1 MNKKKSYTQAVK
13 RIVRPEVTHCLECQ
27 RKLQGCVTIA
37 DRMIITL
44 KQVIRVVHCGYR
56 CPHEQCPGRKVL
68 YRSAEADALALPG
81 FTFGLDIVL
90 EVGHLRLREHQTVDE
105 IHHSLSKHL
114 ALLDQTISRREIL
127 FLFEAYTA
135 LLRAGTEVL
144 HDEAWKEQV
153 RQNKGIVLSIDGI
166 QPDKG
171 NETIYLLRDVLTGRI
186 LHAENVTE
194 STKERLKQLLAP
206 VVALEVPVIGVISD
220 AQPTELQAVAELWP
234 NIPHQIC
241 QFHAIREAGR
251 LIYNAD
257 HQVKTDMRIRMQER
271 THTYRHEL
279 HKRLREAEESKAEQ
293 AKEITQ
299 LQILE
304 EYAAMVEGA
313 LNIDGLK
320 PFGYAG
326 LQVQEALTKIQASLE
341 KLEKGGSCKPH
352 VRAAPDAPQDDCELA
367 RGENRESCSDQEYAG
382 MGVGSRTHF

>member
-341 KLEKGGSCKPH
+341 KLEKGG
-352 VRAAPDAPQDDCELA
+352 EL
-367 RGENRESCSDQEYAG
+367 
-382 MGVGSRTHF
+382 